1 MAHPAKYKV
10 LIGDQQVELAI
21 DGTAIQIDGSQKDL
35 QINRVSEHAYAIVLN
50 GKPYRVLLE
59 SVDGAHLTV
68 TVNGVQHNLVVQDER
83 AQLLEQYG
91 IADSNSA
98 MEKEVRAP
106 MPGLVLELLV
116 AESDSVEAGQ
126 GLLVLEAMKMENE
139 IKAAA
144 EGNVARIHVKAG
156 DPVAKGDLLLEFEG

>member
-1 MAHPAKYKV
+1 MAHPATYKV
-10 LIGDQQVELAI
+10 LIGDRQIDLSI
-21 DGTAIQIDGSQKDL
+21 DGTTIAVDGSPKDIQID
-35 QINRVSEHAYAIVLN
+35 RVSEHTYAIILN

-59 SVDGAHLTV
+59 TADGHSCTL
-68 TVNGVQHNLVVQDER
+68 TVNGVQHNPVVQDER
-83 AQLLEQYG
+83 AQLLDQYG
-91 IADSNSA
+91 IADGSSA

-106 MPGLVLELLV
+106 MPGLVLELMV
-116 AESDSVEAGQ
+116 AAGDEVEAGK

-144 EGNVARIHVKAG
+144 NGKVARIHVKAG

>member
-10 LIGDQQVELAI
+10 LIGDQHVELAI
-21 DGTAIQIDGSQKDL
+21 DGTTIQVDGSQEDL
-35 QINRVSEHAYAIVLN
+35 QINRVSEHAYAIIIN

-59 SVDGAHLTV
+59 SVDGANLTV
-68 TVNGVQHNLVVQDER
+68 TVNGVQHTMVVQDER
-83 AQLLEQYG
+83 AQLLELYG

-116 AESDSVEAGQ
+116 AEADAVEAGQ

-144 EGNVARIHVKAG
+144 DGKVARIHVKAG

>member
-1 MAHPAKYKV
+1 MAHPATYKV
-10 LIGDQQVELAI
+10 LIGDRQIDLSI
-21 DGTAIQIDGSQKDL
+21 DGTTIAVDGSQKDL
-35 QINRVSEHAYAIVLN
+35 QIDRISAHTYAIIID

-59 SVDGAHLTV
+59 SVDGATCTM
-68 TVNGVQHNLVVQDER
+68 TVNGVQHTLAVQDER
-83 AQLLEQYG
+83 AQLLELYG

-106 MPGLVLELLV
+106 MPGLVLEVLV
-116 AESDSVEAGQ
+116 AEGDEAAAGK

-144 EGNVARIHVKAG
+144 DGTVARIHVKAG